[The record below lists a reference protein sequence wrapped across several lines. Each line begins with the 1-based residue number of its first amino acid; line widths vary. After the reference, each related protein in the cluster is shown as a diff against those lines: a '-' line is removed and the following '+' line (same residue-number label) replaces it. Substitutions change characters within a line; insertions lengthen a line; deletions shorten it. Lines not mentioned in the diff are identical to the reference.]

1 MSWQAYVDNN
11 LIGSGQITQA
21 GIYGLQGGQWAASSG
36 FSVTPAELQTIQQ
49 GFGDAAVLQAN
60 GVRVNGI
67 KYMFL
72 RSDDRSIY
80 GKKGNDGVV
89 IVKTTQAILIGVY
102 DDKVTPGN
110 ATKVVEGL
118 ADYLISVNY
127 QYSGLIF
134 TCIGQVLIMGAG
146 YGTRLQRDLVAD
158 KSGKYPKNGIPP
170 SSVHVITNA
179 ACYDAFVSWAKRNNV
194 PEPNIASD
202 GTTSN
207 ETRLGA
213 VPDILEGVKRFG
225 LQSDN
230 VLVIGGDTLFLHD
243 FDLATFLADFHKTS
257 ACLVTAYKVP
267 DEVVH
272 KVGIMEINN
281 EGTVTGFVEKPQPTE
296 TTSRFACP
304 CFYLFHQQSL
314 HLLQDFLNECQSR
327 NAGLQEYDATGK
339 FLAYLWPRF
348 PVQTLLISGRIDVGG
363 LASYIEA
370 IEYFEQQ

>member
-1 MSWQAYVDNN
+1 MSKV
-11 LIGSGQITQA
+11 GS
-21 GIYGLQGGQWAASSG
+21 
-36 FSVTPAELQTIQQ
+36 E
-49 GFGDAAVLQAN
+49 N
-60 GVRVNGI
+60 
-67 KYMFL
+67 
-72 RSDDRSIY
+72 
-80 GKKGNDGVV
+80 
-89 IVKTTQAILIGVY
+89 AI
-102 DDKVTPGN
+102 N
-110 ATKVVEGL
+110 Q
-118 ADYLISVNY
+118 SFFNQ

-158 KSGKYPKNGIPP
+158 KSGKYRHLVGLPKALLPLGSQDALITHWVHLLAKNGIPP